1 MYWKRPKPLWMW
13 PHWAKVIWSCIENV
27 KHKIYYNDN
36 YFWSI
41 FSHIFFRGRLHL
53 KINCANNKLTCEG
66 KRRLIKMSRSQLFLI
81 VSCFVSNSNSNI
93 FPSGQTRLSFHQS
106 QSDPNIPPIHFI
118 IMPGILIEDQRKA
131 FFFNILLCDNLFTKH
146 CIPFFGN
153 FQDMFFFFYCPVS
166 ETPLDPNFGSKLGL
180 VWVWVGEP
188 D

>member
-1 MYWKRPKPLWMW
+1 M
-13 PHWAKVIWSCIENV
+13 IIISGQSC
-27 KHKIYYNDN
+27 HT
-36 YFWSI
+36 F
-41 FSHIFFRGRLHL
+41 FFRGRLHL

-153 FQDMFFFFYCPVS
+153 FQDMFFSSIVLSVKPHWIQILEASLGWCESELGNLTRADVCVQTVS
-166 ETPLDPNFGSKLGL
+166 PPHLRGL
-180 VWVWVGEP
+180 EQVGW
-188 D
+188 

>member
-13 PHWAKVIWSCIENV
+13 PHWAKVIWSCIEYENV

-81 VSCFVSNSNSNI
+81 VSCFVSNFQLHFSIWPDSVFHSINPDLIPI
-93 FPSGQTRLSFHQS
+93 FLQSISLSCRAS
-106 QSDPNIPPIHFI
+106 SSKIK
-118 IMPGILIEDQRKA
+118 ER
-131 FFFNILLCDNLFTKH
+131 
-146 CIPFFGN
+146 PFL
-153 FQDMFFFFYCPVS
+153 Q
-166 ETPLDPNFGSKLGL
+166 
-180 VWVWVGEP
+180 
-188 D
+188 

>member
-13 PHWAKVIWSCIENV
+13 PHWAKVIWSCIKYGNA

-81 VSCFVSNSNSNI
+81 VSCFVSNSQLHFSICPDSSFIPSIRIWSQYSSN
-93 FPSGQTRLSFHQS
+93 PFHYHAGHPHRRSKKGLFLQY
-106 QSDPNIPPIHFI
+106 I
-118 IMPGILIEDQRKA
+118 IM
-131 FFFNILLCDNLFTKH
+131 
-146 CIPFFGN
+146 
-153 FQDMFFFFYCPVS
+153 
-166 ETPLDPNFGSKLGL
+166 
-180 VWVWVGEP
+180 W
-188 D
+188 